1 MLNPATTPLRL
12 YQQVADRIAAL
23 IKKGEVKS
31 GQRLPPERDLAIRF
45 KVSRPVV
52 REALV
57 ALELSGAIE
66 VRTGSGAYVKPPTS
80 NKSPPNATQK
90 IETGPSAFE
99 LINARKLIEPA
110 MAAQAALRRSERE
123 LAAIAK
129 ALRLFEFHGKGTHWE
144 ALEADRV
151 FHLAIA
157 KAARNDMVFATVENL
172 WADMF
177 GPIFAVLSERTR
189 IADKK
194 LITMHDHRTI
204 FACIHHGDARGAEA
218 AMHTHLLHAEM
229 KLLESGDSKG
239 GLVARHRV
247 HQLSI

>member
-1 MLNPATTPLRL
+1 MSNAPPSPLRL
-12 YQQVADRIAAL
+12 YQQVADRIAGL
-23 IKKGEVKS
+23 IRKGEVTT

-66 VRTGSGAYVKPPTS
+66 VRTGSGAYVRPVPVDQSANGKL
-80 NKSPPNATQK
+80 K

-99 LINARKLIEPA
+99 LINARKLLEPA
-110 MAAQAALRRSERE
+110 VAAQAALRRSEKD
-123 LAAIAK
+123 LAAITQ
-129 ALRLFEFHGKGTHWE
+129 ALRLFERHWKGTHWE
-144 ALEADRV
+144 TLEADRV

-157 KAARNDMVFATVENL
+157 RAAQNERAFSIVENL

-177 GPIFAVLSERTR
+177 GPIFAVLSERTG

-194 LITMHDHRTI
+194 RITMNDHRTI
-204 FACIHHGDARGAEA
+204 FVCIQNGDAVGAEA
-218 AMHTHLLHAEM
+218 GMHAHLVHAEM
-229 KLLESGDSKG
+229 KLLEND
-239 GLVARHRV
+239 GLGKAARPLKPGR
-247 HQLSI
+247 SRRS

>member
-1 MLNPATTPLRL
+1 MSTPLRL
-12 YQQVADRIAAL
+12 YQQVADQIAAL
-23 IKKGEVKS
+23 IKNGEVKT

-66 VRTGSGAYVKPPTS
+66 VRTGSGAYVKPTIA
-80 NKSPPNATQK
+80 KSANAKLK

-99 LINARKLIEPA
+99 LINARKLLEPA
-110 MAAQAALRRSERE
+110 LAGQAALRRNEND
-123 LAAIAK
+123 LAAIAQ
-129 ALRLFEFHGKGTHWE
+129 ALRLFERHWKGTHWE
-144 ALEADRV
+144 TLEADRV

-157 KAARNDMVFATVENL
+157 KAAHNDRAFSTIENL

-177 GPIFAVLSERTR
+177 GPIFAVLSERTK
-189 IADKK
+189 IANKK

-204 FACIHHGDARGAEA
+204 FFCIQNGDAQGVEA
-218 AMHTHLLHAEM
+218 AMQNGEVR
-229 KLLESGDSKG
+229 KLVRA
-239 GLVARHRV
+239 GLK
-247 HQLSI
+247 

>member
-1 MLNPATTPLRL
+1 MSTPLRL
-12 YQQVADRIAAL
+12 YQQVADQIAAL
-23 IKKGEVKS
+23 IKNGEVKT

-66 VRTGSGAYVKPPTS
+66 VRTGSGAYVKPTVAR
-80 NKSPPNATQK
+80 PPSANLK

-99 LINARKLIEPA
+99 LINARKLLEPA
-110 MAAQAALRRSERE
+110 LAGQAALRRTEKD
-123 LAAIAK
+123 LAAIAQ
-129 ALRLFEFHGKGTHWE
+129 ALRVFERHWKGTHWE
-144 ALEADRV
+144 TLEADRV

-157 KAARNDMVFATVENL
+157 KAAHNERAFSIVENL

-177 GPIFAVLSERTR
+177 GPIFAVLSERTK
-189 IADKK
+189 IANKK

-204 FACIHHGDARGAEA
+204 FFCIQNGDAQGVEA
-218 AMHTHLLHAEM
+218 AMHTHLVHAEM
-229 KLLESGDSKG
+229 KLLENGEVRKLVRARSK
-239 GLVARHRV
+239 
-247 HQLSI
+247 

>member
-1 MLNPATTPLRL
+1 MTKALSNPLRL
-12 YQQVADRIAAL
+12 YQQVADQIAVL
-23 IKKGEVKS
+23 IKNGEVKT

-57 ALELSGAIE
+57 ALELSGSIE
-66 VRTGSGAYVKPPTS
+66 VRTGSGAYVKPIAASKAS
-80 NKSPPNATQK
+80 NTKPK

-99 LINARKLIEPA
+99 LINARKLLEPSLA
-110 MAAQAALRRSERE
+110 GQAALRRTEKDM
-123 LAAIAK
+123 AAIGQ
-129 ALRLFEFHGKGTHWE
+129 ALRLFERHWKGTHWE

-157 KAARNDMVFATVENL
+157 KAAHNERAFSIVRDL

-177 GPIFAVLSERTR
+177 GPIFAVLSERTK
-189 IADKK
+189 IANKK

-204 FACIHHGDARGAEA
+204 FLCIQNGDAHGVEA
-218 AMHTHLLHAEM
+218 AMHTHLVHAEM
-229 KLLESGDSKG
+229 KLLENGDLKEMVRPR
-239 GLVARHRV
+239 LK
-247 HQLSI
+247 